1 MNYEVRLKIKNQ
13 TQGGRYEFIWD
24 GQTMRTTNQTANLLI
39 EADND
44 NALIDKVI
52 DLSNNTL
59 EILSFEEESGDTDTF
74 ISTMIDYV
82 TQILSP
88 MEIINIVQTS
98 PATISNN

>member
-1 MNYEVRLKIKNQ
+1 MNYEVILKIKNQ

-24 GQTMRTTNQTANLLI
+24 GQTMRTTNQIANLLI
-39 EADND
+39 EADSD

-59 EILSFEEESGDTDTF
+59 EILSFEEESKDTDTF

>member
-1 MNYEVRLKIKNQ
+1 MNYEVRLKIKNR
-13 TQGGRYEFIWD
+13 TQGGRYEFVWD
-24 GQTMRTTNQTANLLI
+24 GQTMRTTNQTTSLLI
-39 EADND
+39 EADSD

-59 EILSFEEESGDTDTF
+59 EILSFEEEAKDTDTF

-88 MEIINIVQTS
+88 MEIINIVQTG

>member
-24 GQTMRTTNQTANLLI
+24 GQTMRTTNQTTNLLI
-39 EADND
+39 EADSD

-59 EILSFEEESGDTDTF
+59 EILSFEEEAKDTGTF
-74 ISTMIDYV
+74 ISTMVDYV

-88 MEIINIVQTS
+88 MEIINIVQTG

>member
-13 TQGGRYEFIWD
+13 TQGGRYEFVWD
-24 GQTMRTTNQTANLLI
+24 GQTMRTTNQTTSILI
-39 EADND
+39 EADSD

-59 EILSFEEESGDTDTF
+59 EILSFEEEAKDTDTF

-88 MEIINIVQTS
+88 MEIINIVQTG